1 MFRPIEGADEGADKS
16 ADDLPAISLQLVAL
30 DGAEHL
36 IPAQPGD
43 TVALALLKAGV
54 LPMRRTAL
62 SGQARAPLCLM
73 GVCFDCLVQIDGRAN
88 LQACIVEVS
97 GGMRVHLQ
105 HGARALLPETS
116 SPSSGSSSS
125 PSSTPQR

>member
-1 MFRPIEGADEGADKS
+1 MFRPIEGADEGADKG
-16 ADDLPAISLQLVAL
+16 ADAQPAISLQLVAL
-30 DGAEHL
+30 DGAEHV

-73 GVCFDCLVQIDGRAN
+73 GDRKSVV
-88 LQACIVEVS
+88 
-97 GGMRVHLQ
+97 
-105 HGARALLPETS
+105 
-116 SPSSGSSSS
+116 
-125 PSSTPQR
+125 